1 MVFVAAYILLPNG
14 GMFFIPGAIMLSAL
28 LGLVI
33 IGRELRNA
41 PEGLEDE
48 TGFHL
53 IRRRQLPRKRSYEP
67 RRISAGLREAKIS

>member
-1 MVFVAAYILLPNG
+1 MVFVAACILLLNG
-14 GMFFIPGAIMLSAL
+14 GMFIPGAIALSTL

-53 IRRRQLPRKRSYEP
+53 TRRRQLPRKRSCEP
-67 RRISAGLREAKIS
+67 RRTSAGLREAKVS